1 MRRNSSQTARFD
13 TGNEAEEQEPET
25 MSNAMQSGV
34 VAGCPMQNSV
44 TVTSGIA
51 ALVNRALER
60 NDQVVPAMKRGE
72 RQLAIQ
78 L

>member
-1 MRRNSSQTARFD
+1 
-13 TGNEAEEQEPET
+13 
-25 MSNAMQSGV
+25 
-34 VAGCPMQNSV
+34 MQNSV